1 MAIRV
6 GISARRAAI
15 YILLVHL
22 GCLVVYHINSVTHK
36 AKELVADMIN
46 SDLAKFQQSI
56 DRARVLYF
64 EEPLELSCIGQLCS
78 QEF

>member
-1 MAIRV
+1 
-6 GISARRAAI
+6 
-15 YILLVHL
+15 
-22 GCLVVYHINSVTHK
+22 
-36 AKELVADMIN
+36 MIN